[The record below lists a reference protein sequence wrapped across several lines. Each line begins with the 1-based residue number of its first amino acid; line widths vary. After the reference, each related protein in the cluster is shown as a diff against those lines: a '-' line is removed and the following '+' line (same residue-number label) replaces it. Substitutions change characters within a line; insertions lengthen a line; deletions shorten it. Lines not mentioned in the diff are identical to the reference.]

1 MCVLI
6 CVNQIGF
13 GSIVPVIALYAD
25 SFGVSATAVGLTVA
39 IYGFAR
45 FLMNVP
51 TGSIADRFG
60 RRKALAA
67 GGAVSVVGNL
77 VCGLAPDY
85 LTFVIG
91 RFIAGAG
98 AAMVLTGGQIV
109 IADVSVPSNRGR
121 MLAIYQS
128 VFIFAVGVGPLPG
141 GVLADLFGLRA
152 PFLAY
157 AGLATVVSLLALWR
171 VPETRGLA
179 VRAAGALAAPP
190 FRQQLTILATSRGFL
205 LVSLVSFA
213 SFFARTGGLFTLI
226 PTHAKN
232 ALDLSA
238 SQIGMGLALASLGAL
253 AAGIPAGILV
263 DRYGRKAVIVP
274 ATIVSGVAMSSFAL
288 APDLIWFVVSCL
300 FWALATGMASS
311 APAAYAADTA
321 PSSMTAAAMSMYRT
335 FADLGYIVGPLTL
348 GFVADTAGVP
358 AGLYGTAVILVICAI
373 IFAVFAPEHYRRPV
387 RAPAPAASP

>member
-6 CVNQIGF
+6 CVNQVGF

-60 RRKALAA
+60 RRNALAL
-67 GGAVSVVGNL
+67 GGAVSVIGNL
-77 VCGLAPDY
+77 VCGIAPDY
-85 LTFVIG
+85 LVFVLG

-128 VFIFAVGVGPLPG
+128 VFIFAVGIGPLPG
-141 GVLADLFGLRA
+141 GILADAFGLRA

-157 AGLATVVSLLALWR
+157 AALATIVSLLALWR

-179 VRAAGALAAPP
+179 SRTGGGADALP
-190 FRQQLTILATSRGFL
+190 FRQQLSILAVQRGFIL
-205 LVSLVSFA
+205 ISIVSFA

-226 PTHAKN
+226 PTHADGE
-232 ALDLSA
+232 LGLSA
-238 SQIGMGLALASLGAL
+238 SQIGVGLALASLGAL
-253 AAGIPAGILV
+253 VAGVPSGILV

-274 ATIVSGVAMSSFAL
+274 ATLVSGVAMASFAL
-288 APDLIWFVVSCL
+288 APGLGWFIVSCL
-300 FWALATGMASS
+300 VWAISTGMASS

-321 PSSMTAAAMSMYRT
+321 PSTMTAAAMSMYRT
-335 FADLGYIVGPLTL
+335 FADLGYIAGPLLL
-348 GFVADTAGVP
+348 GFVADTAGAP
-358 AGLYGTAVILVICAI
+358 AGLYGTAVMLVVSAAV
-373 IFAVFAPEHYRRPV
+373 FAVLAPEHYRRPV
-387 RAPAPAASP
+387 RATAAAAED